1 MEFLGLVWSKLVSDE
16 VRNVF
21 VSCGVIIALLS
32 LKNTVELAK
41 KKQSSDL
48 VFAGRN
54 DKDFAGGI
62 RALKKRRETGTIREL
77 AFARNY
83 GQPDAVS
90 VSYILNY
97 FEAVSV
103 GVSQRIYDESILKH
117 NYRGTVVKIWSYA
130 ADYVVELRK
139 VQNNP
144 AIYRNLELMAE
155 RWGSTTKAR
164 WTLRLPLVRSDR

>member
-1 MEFLGLVWSKLVSDE
+1 MGSLWSTFASDD
-16 VRNVF
+16 VRNAF
-21 VSCGVIIALLS
+21 VMGGVVIALLS

-62 RALKKRRETGTIREL
+62 SALKRRREAGSIREL

-103 GVSQRIYDESILKH
+103 GVSQKIYDESILKE
-117 NYRGTVVKIWSYA
+117 NYCGTVVKIWAYA
-130 ADYVVELRK
+130 SDYVLELRK
-139 VQNNP
+139 VQDNH
-144 AIYRNLELMAE
+144 AIYKNLQRMAE
-155 RWGSTTKAR
+155 RWGSPAKPR
-164 WTLRLPLVRSDR
+164 WKVRLPLVRSER